1 MGERLASTTA
11 SMARRARS
19 YSFSDAPRSIQSLL
33 GLLWVLAGALQFQ
46 SFMYGKGFI
55 ALLTGMAPAQPHWLA
70 GSLLWGAHIMQQ
82 HQGPYN
88 TFMALIQIGIGLGI
102 LYRPTVKQALIVSF
116 VWALAVWWFG
126 EAFGMLFM
134 NTASPLTG
142 APGAVLL
149 YALVGAMVWPNGRPG
164 GLLGVNG
171 ARVVWASLWLLMAA
185 LWLMAV
191 NSSANATYGLIKS
204 APAGAGWLASVQ
216 HAVMDASRGNGL
228 VIAIVLAAVSAL
240 VGLAVAFS
248 WRPRAFLSLAVG
260 LNLVYWVVGQG
271 LGGILEGRAT
281 DPNAGPVFILMSV
294 ALYALV
300 PYPAR
305 VRGRVVAPAAG
316 RVAAPVAGRVAA
328 STDAQSVATVAGWQR
343 ARRGSSG
350 RSPARPRFPAER
362 LRPRPRF
369 PHGRDW

>member
-1 MGERLASTTA
+1 
-11 SMARRARS
+11 MAPRAPRAGRAGRARS
-19 YSFSDAPRSIQSLL
+19 YFFSDASRSVQSLL

-55 ALLTGMAPAQPHWLA
+55 AMLTGMAPAQPHWLA
-70 GSLLWGAHIMQQ
+70 GSLLWGAHTIGQ
-82 HQGPYN
+82 HQAPYN
-88 TFMALIQIGIGLGI
+88 TIMALIQLGIGLGI

-116 VWALAVWWFG
+116 VWAPAVWWFG

-134 NTASPLTG
+134 NMASPLTG

-171 ARVVWASLWLLMAA
+171 SRVVWASLWLLMAA

-204 APAGAGWLASVQ
+204 APAGAAWLASVQ
-216 HAVMDASRGNGL
+216 HAAMDASRGNGL
-228 VIAIVLAAVSAL
+228 IIAVVLAAVSAL
-240 VGLAVAFS
+240 VGLAVAFGR
-248 WRPRAFLSLAVG
+248 RPRAFLALAVG

-271 LGGILEGRAT
+271 LGGVLDGRAT

-300 PYPAR
+300 PYPGR
-305 VRGRVVAPAAG
+305 VRGRVAG
-316 RVAAPVAGRVAA
+316 RVAAPPAERVAPPVAA
-328 STDAQSVATVAGWQR
+328 STASHSVSTVTG
-343 ARRGSSG
+343 
-350 RSPARPRFPAER
+350 
-362 LRPRPRF
+362 
-369 PHGRDW
+369 